1 MNRANGFTLLEL
13 MIVVAIVGILSA
25 IALPAYQSYA
35 IKARVSEAIVLAD
48 SAKAAV
54 TQNINNENALT
65 SAACRG
71 VDGLPS
77 ATKNVASFSC
87 QGSGILTVVTTDVAG
102 AVTLSLSPTY
112 NSEQPVVW
120 TCRRVSGMAKY
131 LPPDCRN

>member
-1 MNRANGFTLLEL
+1 MNRVSGFTLLEL

-25 IALPAYQSYA
+25 IALPAYQNYV
-35 IKARVSEAIVLAD
+35 IKVRVSEAMILAD

-65 SAACRG
+65 STACRG
-71 VDGLPS
+71 VDGLASP
-77 ATKNVASFSC
+77 TKNVASFGC
-87 QGSGILTVVTTDVAG
+87 QGSGVLTVVTTDVAG

-112 NSEQPVVW
+112 NSDQPVVW
-120 TCRRVSGMAKY
+120 TCRRVSGLARY